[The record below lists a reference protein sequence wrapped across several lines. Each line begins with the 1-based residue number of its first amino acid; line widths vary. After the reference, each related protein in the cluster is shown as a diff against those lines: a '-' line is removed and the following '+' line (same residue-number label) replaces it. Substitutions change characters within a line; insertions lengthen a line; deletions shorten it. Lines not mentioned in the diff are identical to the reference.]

1 MRQYPAILILFTS
14 GYPDDAMVHQGV
26 LESGVEFLP
35 KPYTPAELLRKVR
48 SLLDVQPGLGPRLA
62 R

>member
-26 LESGVEFLP
+26 LESGVEFLS
-35 KPYTPAELLRKVR
+35 KPYTPAAHLRKVR
-48 SLLDVQPGLGPRLA
+48 ALLDA
-62 R
+62 RSIVT

>member
-26 LESGVEFLP
+26 LESGVEFLS
-35 KPYTPAELLRKVR
+35 KPYTPAALLRKVR
-48 SLLDVQPGLGPRLA
+48 ALLDARAVAGPPPA